1 MTERNELDRP
11 ERTLLLQEGRG
22 SGGHPA
28 RPRRRHPA
36 TASRIL
42 MVGLSV
48 ASFFTVVAGFGLRQN
63 AASTA
68 VTPVPATSAVPAPT
82 ATPTIATA
90 APIPAPI
97 PAPTSAVPARAQSKT
112 RGS

>member
-1 MTERNELDRP
+1 MTEANELDRP
-11 ERTLLLQEGRG
+11 ERTRVLQEGRG
-22 SGGHPA
+22 SDGHRA

-42 MVGLSV
+42 MVGVSV

-63 AASTA
+63 SASTA

-82 ATPTIATA
+82 ATPTIAT
-90 APIPAPI
+90 PAPI
-97 PAPTSAVPARAQSKT
+97 PAPTSAATVPARAQSKT